1 MKRGVRIVCRSE
13 LAPGFALAGL
23 HVDEAR
29 SAAEGATR
37 IAALADDPA
46 VGLVLADEACW
57 GELPESERRA
67 LVRKPLPL
75 IVLFPGPGW
84 APGAPAAE
92 AHLAEIL
99 RQALGY
105 RVRLR

>member
-1 MKRGVRIVCRSE
+1 MKRSVRIVCRSE

-23 HVDEAR
+23 QIDEAR
-29 SAAEGATR
+29 TAAEGAAR
-37 IAALADDPA
+37 IAALAQDPG
-46 VGLVLADEACW
+46 VGLLLADEACW
-57 GELPESERRA
+57 AALPESERRA

-75 IVLFPGPGW
+75 IVPFPGPAW
-84 APGAPAAE
+84 APAAAAPE